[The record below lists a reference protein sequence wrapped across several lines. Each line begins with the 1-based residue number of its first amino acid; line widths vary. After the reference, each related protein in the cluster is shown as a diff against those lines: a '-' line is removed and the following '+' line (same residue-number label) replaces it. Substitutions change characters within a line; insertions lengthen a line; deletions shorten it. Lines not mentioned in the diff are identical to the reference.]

1 VVDALDPGT
10 VDRLM
15 LQRFTY
21 LPVGGTA
28 HLDHAPGGQRWLRHS
43 RPVPVGLEAAAEVL
57 MTWGVHERAGLRVA
71 ASTPRVVPDA
81 VVVMH
86 LALGRFTVPG
96 VEVPCR
102 VVRVVDEP
110 DRKGFAY
117 GTLPGHPEAG
127 EEEFLLIRSAGRVE
141 FRISAFS
148 RPTSRLARLGG
159 PVSRR
164 MQDFYTARYLAA
176 FDRPGVRGE

>member
-1 VVDALDPGT
+1 MVDELDQGT
-10 VDRLM
+10 VGRLM
-15 LQRFTY
+15 LERFTY

-28 HLDHAPGGQRWLRHS
+28 HLDHAPGGHRWLRHT
-43 RPVPVGLEAAAEVL
+43 RAIPVSLEEAAEVL

-86 LALGRFTVPG
+86 LEVGVFTVPG
-96 VEVPCR
+96 IEISCR
-102 VVRVVDEP
+102 VVRVIDEP

-127 EEEFLLIRSAGRVE
+127 EEEFLLVRSGERVG
-141 FRISAFS
+141 FRITAFS
-148 RPTSRLARLGG
+148 RPTSRLARFGG

-164 MQDFYTARYLAA
+164 IQDLYTARYLAA
-176 FDRPGVRGE
+176 FD